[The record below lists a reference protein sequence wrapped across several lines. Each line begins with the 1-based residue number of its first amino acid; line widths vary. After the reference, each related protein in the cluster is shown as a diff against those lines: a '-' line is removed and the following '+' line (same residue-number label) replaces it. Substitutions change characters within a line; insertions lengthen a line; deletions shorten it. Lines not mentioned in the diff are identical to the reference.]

1 MALGKDD
8 QYHKNCSEGHHH
20 GSHFLVVSYGI
31 QSHVNPARALAR
43 RLAGTGGCAATLS
56 VPVSGH
62 RRMFPPSSKVENS
75 SEEVISDGLISYIP
89 FSDGVDDGSWPA
101 WPMEQEERVR
111 RHETNFRSLSSVV
124 THLATAG
131 RPVTCMVCTL
141 IMPVVVEV
149 AREHRLPFANYWI

>member
-1 MALGKDD
+1 LENMIKITRITWRVTIMVATSSW
-8 QYHKNCSEGHHH
+8 CPTAS
-20 GSHFLVVSYGI
+20 
-31 QSHVNPARALAR
+31 RATSTCWDR

-89 FSDGVDDGSWPA
+89 FSDAVDDGSL
-101 WPMEQEERVR
+101 PMEQEERAR
-111 RHETNFRSLSSVV
+111 RHEANFRSLSSVV
-124 THLATAG
+124 TRLAAAG

-141 IMPVVVEV
+141 SMPVVVEV